1 MELKVNNNISKIP
14 GGSSNTEII
23 QEKAKTECDNFV
35 NKIKHFCF
43 MLFFAF
49 INAKIIFKYFRKLNI
64 NEIISLN
71 NEISFPFN
79 SLYVNISS
87 SSYIGM
93 VIQYSNKK
101 KIYNYSYV
109 AKQLFIDVKKY
120 LNVSQIILEDES
132 DDYLEFFFLF
142 KKPNLKYLTNKDRIE
157 ILNGIY
163 TLNMSEGNLEDIKVT
178 RFNRKK
184 VFYIKEE
191 LNNALKI
198 NMPRKY
204 QYYVRS
210 HSIKTLN
217 EEYNFSILDD
227 NENIR
232 EFPVEFERNSSF
244 VYFEVIFSKK
254 VFYDKFEIVGD
265 SFWNIYLSFFGT
277 VAAIYEFVIP
287 FIIFLYHKLRLLLRE
302 VKNEKQE
309 EKELLKDN
317 ELVPKPVIELNDK
330 NS

>member
-1 MELKVNNNISKIP
+1 MEIKVNDNISKNP
-14 GGSSNTEII
+14 VKSTNSDI
-23 QEKAKTECDNFV
+23 QEKAKIECDNFV
-35 NKIKHFCF
+35 KKIIHFCF
-43 MLFFAF
+43 MLIFAY

-79 SLYVNISS
+79 GLYVNISS
-87 SSYIGM
+87 NSFIGM
-93 VIQYSNKK
+93 NIKYKNKNKLYSH
-101 KIYNYSYV
+101 SSF
-109 AKQLFIDVKKY
+109 ADKQFIDVKSY
-120 LNVSQIILEDES
+120 LNVSEIILEDEF
-132 DDYLEFFFLF
+132 DDYLLFFFVF
-142 KKPNLKYLTNKDRIE
+142 SKSNSKNLTVEDKIQ
-157 ILNGIY
+157 IFNGIY
-163 TLNMSEGNLEDIKVT
+163 TLNMSEGNLEDIKV
-178 RFNRKK
+178 NRLNRTK

-198 NMPRKY
+198 NMLRKY

-217 EEYNFSILDD
+217 EEYNFSVLDD
-227 NENIR
+227 HENIR
-232 EFPVEFERNSSF
+232 DFPLEFEENNSLFSF
-244 VYFEVIFSKK
+244 VVIFSKK
-254 VFYDKFEIVGD
+254 IYYDKFEIVGD
-265 SFWNIYLSFFGT
+265 SFWHIYLSFFGT